1 MKTPRE
7 VAESYWR
14 AECERDL
21 EAVLEHYHTDA
32 VVQPPSGPSLRGRD
46 EIATFYADELRDYPH
61 LEVQIVHEVSSGDEA
76 SLEWEAVLTDHE
88 GGRHP
93 QPQSSRSSSWNPRA
107 ACVSGAWVHARIVGR
122 SDEVPVVGTKRR
134 AARHALRP
142 PPARAEPQ
150 RELAPLVDHEG
161 VADFAAAPIIS

>member
-93 QPQSSRSSSWNPRA
+93 FRGVNIVRTRDGMFEWVRA
-107 ACVSGAWVHARIVGR
+107 YF
-122 SDEVPVVGTKRR
+122 DP
-134 AARHALRP
+134 ALP
-142 PPARAEPQ
+142 EAVE
-150 RELAPLVDHEG
+150 
-161 VADFAAAPIIS
+161 